1 MNIPDEGRV
10 DASQAELG
18 REKPSEEH
26 GVTSVKGECTGG
38 VPSPAQ
44 VYSNDKIGFNA
55 IGDDVLRNPGF
66 SKDGKTSESQIV
78 LGLLLITLTTFNR
91 RTAHS

>member
-1 MNIPDEGRV
+1 MNIPDEGGV

-26 GVTSVKGECTGG
+26 GVTSVEGEGTGG

-44 VYSNDKIGFNA
+44 VYSNDEIGFNA

-66 SKDGKTSESQIV
+66 S
-78 LGLLLITLTTFNR
+78 
-91 RTAHS
+91 RTARQASRR